1 MIDTAPA
8 EKVTGLVMAAS
19 RRGPTDSVAQLQNKS
34 HKCLVEIA
42 GTVMLERVVGTML
55 EAGCFSRVAISIED
69 ESVVRQVPQ
78 IAAWMDEGQVVVA
91 PSRGNLAGSV
101 LAAVEYLDDP
111 LPMVI
116 TTGDNALHTPDL
128 VRDFVTAFL
137 AADED
142 AAVGFTSEAVV
153 EQMFP
158 DSGLAYHRIKDGG
171 WSACNLFG
179 LRNEASLIT
188 AHIFEGGGQFGKK
201 HLRILKAFGVM
212 PFILYKLKA
221 ATLNELIGRIA
232 RNLGITATAVDL
244 PYPFGP
250 IDVDNP
256 NSFKI
261 SEETLR
267 KREAAA

>member
-1 MIDTAPA
+1 MTQQ
-8 EKVTGLVMAAS
+8 ERQLTGLVMAAS

-42 GTVMLERVVGTML
+42 GTVMLQRVVGTML
-55 EAGCFSRVAISIED
+55 DSGCFSKVAISIED

-78 IAAWMDEGQVVVA
+78 IAAWIDTGDVVVT

-101 LAAVEYLDDP
+101 LAAVEHLANP
-111 LPMVI
+111 LPLVI
-116 TTGDNALHTPDL
+116 TTGDNALHTPEL
-128 VRDFVTAFL
+128 IRDFVNAFL
-137 AADED
+137 NAPHD
-142 AAVGFTSEAVV
+142 AAVGFTSETVV
-153 EQMFP
+153 QQMFP

-221 ATLNELIGRIA
+221 ATLDELIGRIA
-232 RNLGITATAVDL
+232 RNLGITATAVNL

-256 NSFKI
+256 ISFAL
-261 SEETLR
+261 SEQTLIQ
-267 KREAAA
+267 RESTA